1 MKQALISLLG
11 AAGGTALVIIG
22 LFKFF
27 GVKIIEIVLERIKN
41 NELVRVEKEK
51 AIISNS
57 VYVTQQ
63 RYNKLFQIYEELNT
77 AYFDIC
83 EIMMKLIPNNG
94 EEGIKDIYPVND
106 KRLSFI
112 EKNNE
117 TFKELYDKTK
127 KVTMKNCLFIEE
139 EQSSNYMKMLELLN
153 KQVILYEKVASDK
166 RIDYLKDD
174 DFKRTGEINDL
185 VLKNNKII
193 RAYIKSLEIID

>member
-166 RIDYLKDD
+166 RIDYLKD
-174 DFKRTGEINDL
+174 
-185 VLKNNKII
+185 
-193 RAYIKSLEIID
+193 EIID

>member
-166 RIDYLKDD
+166 RIDYLK
-174 DFKRTGEINDL
+174 RTGEINDL